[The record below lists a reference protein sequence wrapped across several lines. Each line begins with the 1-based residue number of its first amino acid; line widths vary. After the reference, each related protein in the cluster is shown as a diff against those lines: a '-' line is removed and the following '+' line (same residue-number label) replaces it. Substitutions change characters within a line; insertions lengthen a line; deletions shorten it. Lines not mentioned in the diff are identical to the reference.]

1 MKAAFGGILALLVVS
16 FSATMGLAQLT
27 TVQSSDSLL
36 SLNQKWADAYKSK
49 HAEARFEV
57 TGGNTAG
64 ALTALADRKAN
75 IAVIPRAIRFK
86 ETQAC
91 EAALGKRPS
100 EFKVGVVG
108 AAVFVHSN
116 NPVTVLMYEE
126 LENVFK
132 GKFRNWKQLGGKD
145 APIIV
150 YGVGTNTAAGELFG
164 EEVLNGKGVTNDV
177 QIVAQEALFKTIA
190 ENPNAIGFGPFAQA
204 NGVRALDI
212 KRTYSSTPVRPSAD
226 DIANRIYPISR
237 FLFSYLSPVADQT
250 AGKAYL
256 DWIRSDEGQQI
267 AAQAGFYV
275 LPNKWRAAP

>member
-1 MKAAFGGILALLVVS
+1 MNAAARGILTILALG
-16 FSATMGLAQLT
+16 FSATTAWTQAIT
-27 TVQSSDSLL
+27 AHASDTLL
-36 SLNQKWADAYKSK
+36 SLNQKWADAYQSK
-49 HAEARFEV
+49 HAPARVEV
-57 TGGNTAG
+57 TGGSAP
-64 ALTALADRKAN
+64 AVLAALADRKAN

-91 EAALGKRPS
+91 ETALGKRPT

-145 APIIV
+145 APITV

-177 QIVAQEALFKTIA
+177 QIVAPEALLKAIA
-190 ENPNAIGFGPFAQA
+190 ENPNAIGFGAFIPT
-204 NGVRALDI
+204 NGVRALEI
-212 KRTYSSTPVRPSAD
+212 KRTYSSTPVRPSPD

-237 FLFSYLSPVADQT
+237 FLFSYLSPAADQA

-256 DWIRSDEGQQI
+256 DWIRSDEGQQV
-267 AAQAGFYV
+267 AVEAGFYV
-275 LPNKWRAAP
+275 LPKKWRATP

>member
-1 MKAAFGGILALLVVS
+1 MKAAFCGILTILAVG

-27 TVQSSDSLL
+27 TVQSSDTLL
-36 SLNQKWADAYKSK
+36 SLNQKWADAYQSK
-49 HAEARFEV
+49 HPEAKFAV
-57 TGGNTAG
+57 NGGSTAV
-64 ALTALADRKAN
+64 ALMALADRKAS

-91 EAALGKRPS
+91 EAALGKRPT

-116 NPVTVLMYEE
+116 NPVTVMMYEE

-132 GKFRNWKQLGGKD
+132 GKVRNWKQLGGKD
-145 APIIV
+145 APIVV

-177 QIVAQEALFKTIA
+177 QIVAPESLLKAIG
-190 ENPNAIGFGPFAQA
+190 ENPNAIGFGAFRLA
-204 NGVRALDI
+204 NGVRPLEI
-212 KRTYSSTPVRPSAD
+212 KRTYSSTPVRPSTD

-250 AGKAYL
+250 AGKTYL

-267 AAQAGFYV
+267 AVEAGFYV
-275 LPNKWRAAP
+275 LPNKWRATP

>member
-1 MKAAFGGILALLVVS
+1 MKAAFGGILTLLAVC
-16 FSATMGLAQLT
+16 FSATTGLTQVI
-27 TVQSSDSLL
+27 TVQSSDTLL
-36 SLNQKWADAYKSK
+36 SLNQKWADGYKGK
-49 HAEARFEV
+49 HAEARLEI
-57 TGGNTAG
+57 TGSGTGA
-64 ALTALADRKAN
+64 ALTALAERKAM

-91 EAALGKRPS
+91 ETALGKRPT

-108 AAVFVHSN
+108 AAVYVHPD

-145 APIIV
+145 APIVV
-150 YGVGTNTAAGELFG
+150 YGVETNTASGELFG
-164 EEVLNGKGVTNDV
+164 EEVLNGKQVTNDV
-177 QIVAQEALFKTIA
+177 RIVSQAELLKVIAQ
-190 ENPNAIGFGPFAQA
+190 NPSAIGFGAFTPTSD
-204 NGVRALDI
+204 VRALEI

-237 FLFSYLSPVADQT
+237 FLFSYLSPAADQT
-250 AGKAYL
+250 AGTAYL

-267 AAQAGFYV
+267 AVEAGYFV
-275 LPNKWRAAP
+275 LPAKWRKTP

>member
-1 MKAAFGGILALLVVS
+1 MKAVLVLLMACAPA
-16 FSATMGLAQLT
+16 SAGRAEPV
-27 TVQSSDSLL
+27 TVQSSDTLF
-36 SLNQKWADAYKSK
+36 SLNQKWADAYAAKRS
-49 HAEARFEV
+49 EAKV
-57 TGGNTAG
+57 QVHGSATAA
-64 ALTALADRKAN
+64 ALTALAERKATVA
-75 IAVIPRAIRFK
+75 IIPRAIRFK

-91 EAALGKRPS
+91 EAALGKRPT

-126 LENVFK
+126 LENIFK
-132 GKFRNWKQLGGKD
+132 GKFRNWKQVGGKD
-145 APIIV
+145 APV
-150 YGVGTNTAAGELFG
+150 MAFGVATNTAAGELFG

-177 QIVAQEALFKTIA
+177 QIIAQEALLKAIA
-190 ENPNAIGFGPFAQA
+190 ENPNAIGFGPFIQA
-204 NGVRALDI
+204 NGIRALEI

-237 FLFSYLSPVADQT
+237 FLFSYLSPATDQA

-267 AAQAGFYV
+267 AVEAGFYV
-275 LPNKWRAAP
+275 LPIKWRTTP

>member
-1 MKAAFGGILALLVVS
+1 
-16 FSATMGLAQLT
+16 MGLAQSLK
-27 TVQSSDSLL
+27 VHSSDTLL
-36 SLNQKWADAYKSK
+36 SLNQKWADAYKGK
-49 HAEARFEV
+49 PTEARLEL
-57 TGGNTAG
+57 TGSSTAS
-64 ALTALADRKAN
+64 ALAAVAERKAD

-91 EAALGKRPS
+91 EAALGKRPT

-108 AAVFVHSN
+108 AAVFVNSN

-126 LENVFK
+126 LEGVFK

-145 APIIV
+145 APIVV
-150 YGVGTNTAAGELFG
+150 YGIATNTAAGELFG

-177 QIVAQEALFKTIA
+177 QIVSQEALLKALA
-190 ENPNAIGFGPFAQA
+190 ENPNAIGYGAFNSAT
-204 NGVRALDI
+204 GVRALEI

-237 FLFSYLSPVADQT
+237 FLFSYLSPGADQT

-267 AAQAGFYV
+267 AVAAGFYV
-275 LPNKWRAAP
+275 LPAKWRATP